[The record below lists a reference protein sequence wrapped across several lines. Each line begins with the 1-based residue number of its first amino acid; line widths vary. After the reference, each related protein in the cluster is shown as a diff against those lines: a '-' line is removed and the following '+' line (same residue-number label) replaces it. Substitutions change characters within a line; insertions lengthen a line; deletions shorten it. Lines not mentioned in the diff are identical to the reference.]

1 MVRPWSLVKGHVD
14 WAFHFITV
22 FFVLGFY
29 VFQDTFKLFL
39 VDWVYVPWLL
49 LLEFRPLLLLL
60 LVIIVHLLL
69 RCLDL
74 LLQLHPL
81 LEVWLDKVVF
91 FINCFDLSV
100 VLFKFWHFL
109 VFISWIISPQCCC
122 SNFSLLI

>member
-39 VDWVYVPWLL
+39 VDWVYYVPWLL

-81 LEVWLDKVVF
+81 LEV
-91 FINCFDLSV
+91 
-100 VLFKFWHFL
+100 
-109 VFISWIISPQCCC
+109 
-122 SNFSLLI
+122 